1 MGIFDRFTKQ
11 KSAVVIPRRK
21 PTPSYYRSRV
31 TGLENTW
38 YSINRGFL
46 NSPNK
51 EVRYSLE
58 KTRELSRLLVSID
71 GYAAKYI
78 ELLSVYVVGEQ
89 GMQISPQ
96 YTQNGV
102 LVDEVNVRITNAWNL
117 WCEEASFD
125 GRYSF
130 KELEQL
136 GIRGVGRDGEA
147 LFRIVRGKSVNR
159 FGFALQP
166 LDPGLLDINYNAK
179 LEGEKFIY
187 MGVEYDGVRPVAYH
201 LYNRYADELVTSGY
215 VNRIR
220 ERVPAD
226 EIIHIFDDDYG
237 NLVRGMPWL
246 QPAIKTMARLH
257 EYLDAHLLACQV
269 AAAAPL
275 VMTSEGADTPDFED
289 VSVNSVKNGDGTT
302 STVNQ
307 EVAPVINLNYSHIL
321 ELPANKRLQA
331 LDLKYPTQGFDVA
344 VKTYLQQIA
353 AGLQVSYASLTS
365 DSSQES
371 YSTVRHGSI
380 IERDHWKQVQNFYK
394 QRFHKKVY
402 RAWLEAALLTG
413 ALDLPGMPEEY
424 YNVEFR
430 PRGFKHADPL
440 KEMRAYVEG
449 IAQGLYTRE
458 QIVAEMGGNW
468 EENIRTIQ
476 KEQRFAAEHGVLL
489 PEVAAKLEVNSE
501 LPQNR

>member
-1 MGIFDRFTKQ
+1 MRKTATRLTRGRISGIE
-11 KSAVVIPRRK
+11 SA
-21 PTPSYYRSRV
+21 
-31 TGLENTW
+31 W
-38 YSINRGFL
+38 YNINRNFL
-46 NSPNK
+46 NSPNS
-51 EVRYSLE
+51 EIRYTLD
-58 KTRELSRLLVSID
+58 KTRELSRLLVGID

-89 GMQISPQ
+89 GMQISPR
-96 YTQNGV
+96 YTRDGV
-102 LVDEVNVRITNAWNL
+102 LVDEVNEAITKAWNE

-136 GIRGVGRDGEA
+136 GIRTVGRDGEA
-147 LFRIVRGKSVNR
+147 LFRIVRGKSVNK

-166 LDPGLLDINYNAK
+166 LDPALLDINYNAK

-201 LYNRYADELVTSGY
+201 LFNRYANDLVSNGF
-215 VNRIR
+215 VNRVR

-237 NLVRGMPWL
+237 TLVRGLPWL
-246 QPAIKTMARLH
+246 QPAIKTLARLH
-257 EYLDAHLLACQV
+257 EFLDAHLLACQV

-289 VSVNSVKNGDGTT
+289 VSVNTIQNSDGTT
-302 STVNQ
+302 STVN
-307 EVAPVINLNYSHIL
+307 ETMSPVINLNYSHIL

-331 LDLKYPTQGFDVA
+331 LDLKYPTQGFDIA

-380 IERDHWKQVQNFYK
+380 IERDHWKQVQNFYA

-413 ALDLPGMPEEY
+413 ALDLLGMPEDY
-424 YNVEFR
+424 YAVDFR

-440 KEMRAYVEG
+440 KDMRAYVEG
-449 IAQGLYTRE
+449 ISQGLFTRE

-468 EENIRTIQ
+468 EENIKTIQ
-476 KEQRFAAEHGVLL
+476 KEQRFAAQHGVLL
-489 PEVAAKLEVNSE
+489 PEVAVQMETNAV
-501 LPQNR
+501 LPQSP